1 MSLVLIGA
9 FAGLFVLVM
18 TLRGSTTA
26 RQILLTVVV
35 LRAGTAT
42 AIWWFAY
49 RVPTPQG

>member
-9 FAGLFVLVM
+9 FAGLVM
-18 TLRGSTTA
+18 TLGGSTTA
-26 RQILLTVVV
+26 RQTLLAMVVP
-35 LRAGTAT
+35 RAGTAT